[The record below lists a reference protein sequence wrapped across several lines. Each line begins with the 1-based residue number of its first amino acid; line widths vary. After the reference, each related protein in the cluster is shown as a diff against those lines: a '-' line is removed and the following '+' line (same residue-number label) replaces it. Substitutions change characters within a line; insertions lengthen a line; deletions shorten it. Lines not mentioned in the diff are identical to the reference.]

1 MTDKSIRDA
10 ISEVYKK
17 VISEAVA
24 VAPVPPVGARPRPAA
39 PAPRPAPTAAPA
51 APVKYKG
58 SIADFQR
65 ENPGA
70 TVGQAMNAIQGKRAI
85 TGGANDPSV
94 IAQKRAQDAEKGP
107 VQPTFVPNQS
117 TTMRRGEVPGRVAD
131 RNTEPGF
138 SGNAGANL
146 MKDVDAVRRQQTPA
160 PTGPRVQD
168 PSKGETV
175 DAARGDIAKPQP
187 GPDARPEQKAE
198 ADRIARNDQQRLDNN
213 ASVAA
218 QAAAADKAGVPSARP
233 AMTIRNAITSI
244 RGPEEQESGPA
255 KKKKMTESTLI
266 NSFLKLQSS
275 GASNMFEAAKKLKGD
290 QHKLD
295 KNQNG
300 KLDSQDFK
308 MLRGEKMEEAKKA
321 DKDYDGDG
329 KIESSK
335 DEVWGSRFKAAKKA
349 GKMDE
354 ASSSD
359 PDFAAP
365 RPDGT
370 KKPTDIEFKPKP
382 EEKKPEDKVPLPPKR
397 PENMK
402 EDVKVK
408 SFDPISGSTGSYS
421 HGDWMADQN
430 ARAERA
436 KKGAE
441 MEKLGQDMHIDKLQ
455 RTKDY
460 ADKVR
465 KYDPAH
471 ADRVEKSMIAP
482 PPNPGTKSKAFDNTK
497 EAEPNSSVRSKY
509 VPGKGQ
515 ITIAGGTG
523 VDSFDLAG
531 AEHSPEAK
539 KSRDQGGKSVDFKSK
554 DYTPPAADVAPKS
567 DDSTSSS
574 IGKSIGNF
582 VSSIKK
588 GWSGEEKESGPKKK
602 GTWKEE
608 VSFSETELAHFEA
621 VIARKDQKGKERGI
635 GDTVDSA
642 DLTDEYMYEMAQR
655 GVKAGTKRGSYKK
668 KATDL
673 SGKRVAG
680 ADAGT
685 DESDKGIPHVLDQ
698 IRDNKENEHG
708 FKTITNPNSKPE
720 APVTK
725 QIHRS
730 ELHSF
735 YDDYHNT
742 EKPADKEK
750 KYSNFLGKHFGNEEP
765 ARKTGIS
772 LGSMKGK

>member
-10 ISEVYKK
+10 ISKVYKK

-39 PAPRPAPTAAPA
+39 PRPAAPA
-51 APVKYKG
+51 APAPAQ
-58 SIADFQR
+58 SSAR
-65 ENPGA
+65 
-70 TVGQAMNAIQGKRAI
+70 
-85 TGGANDPSV
+85 NDDDS
-94 IAQKRAQDAEKGP
+94 AASYWNKEAERNRAQGGKPISNEFNIFGSKPAAPAPAAPKPVAPKPAAPKAQTPQQKSPAQDYGSEKPLPNAAAIRSPAQDYGSERRLPNADAIL
-107 VQPTFVPNQS
+107 
-117 TTMRRGEVPGRVAD
+117 
-131 RNTEPGF
+131 
-138 SGNAGANL
+138 GN
-146 MKDVDAVRRQQTPA
+146 RSETPA
-160 PTGPRVQD
+160 PAQRERFTQP
-168 PSKGETV
+168 PETV
-175 DAARGDIAKPQP
+175 ATPEDRARFQGRAAQP
-187 GPDARPEQKAE
+187 PETRASE
-198 ADRIARNDQQRLDNN
+198 ADREAFRAR
-213 ASVAA
+213 VAGGTYSNPDA
-218 QAAAADKAGVPSARP
+218 VEK
-233 AMTIRNAITSI
+233 
-244 RGPEEQESGPA
+244 ESGPA
-255 KKKKMTESTLI
+255 KKKKMSESTLI
-266 NSFLKLQSS
+266 NSFLNLQTS

-397 PENMK
+397 P
-402 EDVKVK
+402 D
-408 SFDPISGSTGSYS
+408 
-421 HGDWMADQN
+421 
-430 ARAERA
+430 
-436 KKGAE
+436 
-441 MEKLGQDMHIDKLQ
+441 
-455 RTKDY
+455 
-460 ADKVR
+460 
-465 KYDPAH
+465 
-471 ADRVEKSMIAP
+471 SM
-482 PPNPGTKSKAFDNTK
+482 
-497 EAEPNSSVRSKY
+497 
-509 VPGKGQ
+509 
-515 ITIAGGTG
+515 
-523 VDSFDLAG
+523 
-531 AEHSPEAK
+531 
-539 KSRDQGGKSVDFKSK
+539 
-554 DYTPPAADVAPKS
+554 
-567 DDSTSSS
+567 
-574 IGKSIGNF
+574 
-582 VSSIKK
+582 
-588 GWSGEEKESGPKKK
+588 
-602 GTWKEE
+602 KEE

-698 IRDNKENEHG
+698 IRDNKENERG

-765 ARKTGIS
+765 VRKTGIS
-772 LGSMKGK
+772 LGSMK